1 MARTTTLPMR
11 VTYELGSDVLL
22 ATCEPPQDAVSEE
35 KAPDLFLRLSH
46 AVGEVIG
53 FECLEFSRHAQD
65 AAWLKSLPD
74 VGAFLVDGRSLTLA
88 AVLHETWAALTA
100 RPFER
105 EVEFIARP

>member
-11 VTYELGSDVLL
+11 ITYELGSDVLL

-53 FECLEFSRHAQD
+53 FECLEFSRHARKMRLGSSPFRTWVRSWSMAD
-65 AAWLKSLPD
+65 PSLWRLFFTRP
-74 VGAFLVDGRSLTLA
+74 GR
-88 AVLHETWAALTA
+88 
-100 RPFER
+100 P
-105 EVEFIARP
+105 